1 MDYPLNRVH
10 TEDWINYRGRLLS
23 RTGKTEFC
31 CYGIDLRKAL
41 FGNPLC
47 VERLYWTFGNSHRP
61 NTLGLQDGSLL
72 VGKAD

>member
-23 RTGKTEFC
+23 RTGKTEFR
-31 CYGIDLRKAL
+31 GHGVVLQKTL
-41 FGNPLC
+41 FENSLC
-47 VERLYWTFGNSHRP
+47 MGRVYWTFGNSHRQ

-72 VGKAD
+72 NGEAD